1 MMEYCGFRQEFRF
14 VKGTMLEHIYIG
26 NVKIEK
32 TAALAPMA
40 SVADRAY
47 RLMAK
52 EYDAAYVVGEMASCK
67 GLCYSDKKTAELLTV
82 TPSEQPMAIQ
92 LFGAEPDFMAQAV
105 KIAEQYHPDI
115 IDINA
120 GCPMPKIVGGGAGSA
135 LMKTP
140 QLFGELVRAA
150 VSATDIPVTVKI
162 RKGWDNSSINAVEMA
177 KIAEE
182 NGAAAVAVHGR
193 TREQL
198 YSGKADW
205 DIIRD
210 VKQAVSIPVIG
221 NGDVSTPEQCEEMY
235 RYTGCDLVMIGRGSY
250 GRPWLFGQIRDYFS
264 GEQVRPEP
272 DFSEKLEIMRRHI
285 RLLIEDKGESTGM
298 KEARRHA
305 SWYLKGMSGAARF
318 RNLCGTLCTFDDLER
333 LIEEIYRTQQGE

>member
-1 MMEYCGFRQEFRF
+1 MEYIE
-14 VKGTMLEHIYIG
+14 IG
-26 NVKIEK
+26 KVRIEK

-52 EYDAAYVVGEMASCK
+52 EYGAAYVVGEMASCK
-67 GLCYSDKKTAELLTV
+67 GLCYSDRKTAELLTV
-82 TPSEQPMAIQ
+82 TGTERPMAVQ
-92 LFGAEPDFMAQAV
+92 LFGAEPEFMAAAV
-105 KIAEQYHPDI
+105 KIAERYEPDI

-140 QLFGELVRAA
+140 ELFGELVVAA
-150 VSATDIPVTVKI
+150 VKATELPVTVKI
-162 RKGWDNSSINAVEMA
+162 RKGWDSNSVNAVEMA

-182 NGAAAVAVHGR
+182 NGAAAIAVHGR

-198 YSGKADW
+198 YSGNADW

-210 VKQAVSIPVIG
+210 VKAAVSIPVIG
-221 NGDVSTPEQCEEMY
+221 NGDVSTPEQCDDMY

-250 GRPWLFGQIRDYFS
+250 GRPWLFGQIKDFYE
-264 GEQVRPEP
+264 GKAPRPEP
-272 DFSEKLEIMRRHI
+272 SFEEKLRIMRRHI
-285 RLLIEDKGESTGM
+285 GLLVEDKGESVGM

-305 SWYLKGMSGAARF
+305 SWYLKGMQGAARF
-318 RNLCGTLCTFDDLER
+318 RNLCGTLNTLDDLER
-333 LIEEIYRTQQGE
+333 LIDEIYDAQAVKGEQE